1 MIRRKCLAENGRSLS
16 ENIEEY
22 WAWVA
27 GTLYILL
34 TLDLLTTVYAAGL
47 YGPEAEANPYV
58 QWALGEGVI
67 AVVALNLSVL
77 LVLVALFHGYF
88 RLLQWADGT
97 EAWVL
102 ARSFELWIGA
112 LIAVG
117 LFIFANNLSVI
128 VHGRSLL

>member
-1 MIRRKCLAENGRSLS
+1 MNQSKRLDEDRRPLS
-16 ENIEEY
+16 DDIEEY
-22 WAWVA
+22 WAWVV

-58 QWALGEGVI
+58 QWALGEGI
-67 AVVALNLSVL
+67 LTIVALNLSVL
-77 LVLVALFHGYF
+77 IILVVLFHGYF
-88 RLLQWADGT
+88 RLLRRVDGP

-102 ARSFELWIGA
+102 ARSFELWIGV